1 MAPKREPL
9 NVPGLSHTGNFMP
22 MGIKMG
28 NLIFTSAVMGINPV
42 DGALSVSFDEQ
53 ATQAFQNLRTVLTAA
68 GAGPEN
74 LAHITIWLSDQANRA
89 AANKPWVA
97 MFPDGNDRPVRH
109 TVKGDLPEGM
119 LIQLE
124 AIAVL

>member
-1 MAPKREPL
+1 MAPKREAL

-28 NLIFTSAVMGINPV
+28 NLIFTSAVMGANPA
-42 DGALSVSFDEQ
+42 DGTLAAGFDEQ
-53 ATQAFQNLRTVLTAA
+53 AAQAFHNLRTVLAAA

-74 LAHITIWLSDQANRA
+74 LAHITVWLSDQANRA
-89 AANKPWVA
+89 AANRPWVA
-97 MFPDGNDRPVRH
+97 MFPDANDRPVRH

-124 AIAVL
+124 AIAVM